1 MINGPVLALAG
12 GVGGAKLALGLSHV
26 LPPQQLVVVANPG
39 DDDVSHGLHVSP
51 DLDTLMYP
59 LAGLANPTTG
69 WGVAGDTFGVLEML
83 KRYGADSWFSLGD
96 RDMATHIERTRLLR
110 QGWTLSQVTSY
121 LCGKLGVK
129 PTLAPMSDAPV
140 RTLVETDQG
149 TLAFQD
155 YFVKHRCEPSLRSV
169 RFEGASIAQPSPA
182 FQQALDVAGAVVYC
196 PSNPVVS
203 IGPILALPGVMEH
216 LKEFHG
222 PMVAVSPIVGE
233 QALRGPA
240 AKMLQELGE
249 EVSCVGVARRL
260 AGICDVLV
268 VDTQD
273 AHRVADVR
281 AAGVDVEVMDTIM
294 ETDADKERLAREL
307 LQLVETLVE
316 S

>member
-1 MINGPVLALAG
+1 MNGPVLALAG

-26 LPPQQLVVVANPG
+26 LPPRQLVIVANTG
-39 DDDVSHGLHVSP
+39 DDDVFHGLHVSP
-51 DLDTLMYP
+51 DLDTLMYT
-59 LAGLANPTTG
+59 LAGLANPATG
-69 WGVAGDTFGVLEML
+69 WGVVGDTFGVLDML
-83 KRYGADSWFSLGD
+83 KRYGADSWFGLGD
-96 RDMATHIERTRLLR
+96 RDLATHIERTRLLR
-110 QGWTLSQVTSY
+110 EGRTLSEVTRY

-129 PTLAPMSDAPV
+129 TALAPMSDDPV
-140 RTLVETDQG
+140 RTMVETDQG

-155 YFVKHRCEPSLRSV
+155 YFVKHRCEPSLRNV
-169 RFEGASIAQPSPA
+169 RFAGASKAQASPA
-182 FQQALDVAGAVVYC
+182 FQNALNTAGAVVYC

-216 LKEFHG
+216 LKEFRG
-222 PMVAVSPIVGE
+222 PMVAISPIVGDH
-233 QALRGPA
+233 ALRGPA
-240 AKMLQELGE
+240 AKMLLELGE

-268 VDTQD
+268 VDRQD

-281 AAGVDVEVMDTIM
+281 AAGMDVEVMDTIM